1 MILNILPNFL
11 VPVMILVYLIIPA
24 VIIYFIYKWENLSL
38 KLKQDQNDLLRE
50 IVQKMNRN
58 E

>member
-24 VIIYFIYKWENLSL
+24 VIIYFIYKWVNLSL